1 MNEWRAGA
9 RRILAGLLFA
19 VLAAGCGAPPEPSRE
34 PADLILHNAYIY
46 TLNPQ
51 QPWAQALAIRDGVIV
66 RVGNDADV
74 LGAYDGPARDL
85 DGQMVLPGF
94 HDAHTHPITSG
105 MELAHCYLGGL
116 ETVEAIVGKVRECDR
131 ALPEGEW
138 LRGDGWNLS
147 LFPEANPHRS
157 LLDAVSA
164 VRPMVLV
171 AEDGHSAWVNGA
183 ALAAAGIGADTP
195 DPPNGVIER
204 DAAGEPS
211 GTLRESAQELVRA
224 LLPPPTDE
232 ERIEGALRALAMASR
247 YGITSLVDAAVG
259 VDELRVWKTLEA
271 DGRLTARV
279 VASIGMAGALI
290 GAGGIELID
299 PESRATDAQVRTHS
313 AKLFVD
319 GVLEGE
325 TAALLEPYI
334 GRDGRTGSLRIP
346 AEELATLVTS
356 LDARG
361 VQVHMHAIG
370 DAAVRAGLDA
380 VAAARTANGASDNRH
395 FITHLQLVHPDDYPR
410 FRELGVLANF
420 QALWAYPDAYITEV
434 NLPVVGP
441 GRVARMYPIGSIHRQ
456 GGMIV
461 GGSDWSVS
469 SMNPLEAIETAVTRE
484 DPSGRVDGVLNEDER
499 VPLPV
504 MLAAYT
510 RNGAFLMHQ
519 EDRVGSIEEGKL
531 ADVVVLERN
540 LFELDPHEIGEV
552 EVIMTLLGGRIVYER
567 AAQAAPGTGDR
578 GAWDSSADAG

>member
-183 ALAAAGIGADTP
+183 ALAGPASAPTP
-195 DPPNGVIER
+195 TDPPLGVIER
-204 DAAGEPS
+204 DAAGEPT

-224 LLPPPTDE
+224 LLPPVRRGAHRRRAPRARHGQPVWHHLAGR
-232 ERIEGALRALAMASR
+232 RIGGGGRAACLEDARSR
-247 YGITSLVDAAVG
+247 RT
-259 VDELRVWKTLEA
+259 A
-271 DGRLTARV
+271 DG
-279 VASIGMAGALI
+279 AGRREHRHGRRAD

-299 PESRATDAQVRTHS
+299 PARAAPPTRTGAHRFREDLPRRR
-313 AKLFVD
+313 AR
-319 GVLEGE
+319 
-325 TAALLEPYI
+325 
-334 GRDGRTGSLRIP
+334 GRDGGP
-346 AEELATLVTS
+346 ARA
-356 LDARG
+356 
-361 VQVHMHAIG
+361 VH
-370 DAAVRAGLDA
+370 R
-380 VAAARTANGASDNRH
+380 AAARPHRLTACPGGARH
-395 FITHLQLVHPDDYPR
+395 AGD
-410 FRELGVLANF
+410 
-420 QALWAYPDAYITEV
+420 
-434 NLPVVGP
+434 
-441 GRVARMYPIGSIHRQ
+441 VARRPRHPGPHAR
-456 GGMIV
+456 
-461 GGSDWSVS
+461 
-469 SMNPLEAIETAVTRE
+469 
-484 DPSGRVDGVLNEDER
+484 
-499 VPLPV
+499 
-504 MLAAYT
+504 
-510 RNGAFLMHQ
+510 
-519 EDRVGSIEEGKL
+519 DR
-531 ADVVVLERN
+531 
-540 LFELDPHEIGEV
+540 
-552 EVIMTLLGGRIVYER
+552 
-567 AAQAAPGTGDR
+567 
-578 GAWDSSADAG
+578 